1 MKFRRIIVFSS
12 GLAVGYLAGSAA
24 GRERFEQIS
33 QTVAGVAE
41 DLGLPGVSD
50 RLRERASGVARSSA
64 DLASTAASSADD
76 AVGADSRS
84 ACAAVLP
91 CISACDCASPLA
103 SNRRCMSARPWVGC
117 LTRMNSTGTTS
128 LPWCSCWKNAC
139 WALVPGS
146 PQTTGLVA

>member
-64 DLASTAASSADD
+64 DLASTAASGVVDGTADRIEEGIASAN
-76 AVGADSRS
+76 AHFSGNSETPTRS
-84 ACAAVLP
+84 V
-91 CISACDCASPLA
+91 
-103 SNRRCMSARPWVGC
+103 
-117 LTRMNSTGTTS
+117 
-128 LPWCSCWKNAC
+128 
-139 WALVPGS
+139 
-146 PQTTGLVA
+146 